1 MGQETITKILLRRGT
16 DADRQSVVLA
26 AGEPGWTTDTN
37 KLYIGDGSTPG
48 GVEVSAA
55 SADLVTGFEHLS
67 ANNLYAYTD
76 SDIKV
81 RSDLVITKPGT
92 YNSIEI
98 GRGQTG
104 DNYAY
109 IDLVGDT
116 THTDYALRLIRD
128 NTGANADS
136 ALMHRGSG
144 SLSINAIGA
153 GAVKLKTTNTDR
165 LVVKPDG
172 KVGIGTDAPNHELT
186 VVGDISA
193 TGTIHGNAIQGAI
206 GDTWTFLPSP
216 VALTFDPAESVVVS
230 SGANAGK
237 LQATLGINDTSEN
250 WRFIPIAGLH
260 GVPSNARYIMV
271 HVYTGQADLY
281 TLDPHGAANYTIVV
295 DSSDNCGGKTNA
307 IMGIGAIPFP
317 QLRSRCG
324 SVDPYPSSGT
334 GGITTNTTLPVD
346 GGLTGGTSEVYW
358 PTDFDSVGMSRSDCV
373 AINVVDQD
381 ADGTGVL
388 HFFKILAYK

>member
-81 RSDLVITKPGT
+81 HSDLVITKPGT

-98 GRGQTG
+98 GKDQTG
-104 DNYAY
+104 DNYAF

-116 THTDYALRLIRD
+116 TYTDYALRLIRGD
-128 NTGANADS
+128 TGANADS
-136 ALMHRGSG
+136 SLIHRGTG
-144 SLSINAIGA
+144 SLNINARGA
-153 GAVKLKTTNTDR
+153 GTIKLKTTNTDR
-165 LVVKPDG
+165 LVVKSDG

-193 TGTIHGNAIQGAI
+193 TGTIHG
-206 GDTWTFLPSP
+206 
-216 VALTFDPAESVVVS
+216 S
-230 SGANAGK
+230 SGSG
-237 LQATLGINDTSEN
+237 LPVQAYGIIRESGSHTLHNMSVTNPSDGVYNISTSSGLFPN
-250 WRFIPIAGLH
+250 GVCIPLVQSPG
-260 GVPSNARYIMV
+260 ARS
-271 HVYTGQADLY
+271 
-281 TLDPHGAANYTIVV
+281 LDPNTYPPYIAPTVNSVSIDGAFAADIVLWQQAGHFEDPGDEDNMYTFRFFNV
-295 DSSDNCGGKTNA
+295 
-307 IMGIGAIPFP
+307 
-317 QLRSRCG
+317 G
-324 SVDPYPSSGT
+324 SNMSGT
-334 GGITTNTTLPVD
+334 QSI
-346 GGLTGGTSEVYW
+346 YI
-358 PTDFDSVGMSRSDCV
+358 
-373 AINVVDQD
+373 A
-381 ADGTGVL
+381 VL
-388 HFFKILAYK
+388 GE